1 MNLVVLLFAL
11 FAILIALGVP
21 IAVSLTLSSLAV
33 IVLNP
38 DIPLWI
44 AIQRA
49 YNGVESFVLLAIPF
63 FILSG
68 SLMNEGG
75 ITNRLIRL
83 ATALVGHIRG
93 GLAHVAIV
101 VGMLFAG
108 ISGSSTAESA
118 AISTIFYPALR
129 ERGYRE
135 DFAVALT
142 AAASTMGVIIPPS
155 ILMVIYGAVT
165 NVSIGALFIGGA
177 LPGVLIGLSLMVFAY
192 GFSLIHRYPRETA
205 HWLGLHALLEGL
217 KEAILPAGVPII
229 IVGGIVGG
237 VFTATEASV
246 IATLYALLL
255 TTAVYRSL
263 PFHRLVAAFAEAGYL
278 TANIL
283 FCVAAASMF
292 GWLLAFYSIPDRLA
306 GWFLRH
312 SSSPTVFLLLVVAL
326 FLILG
331 TFMDAIPAIIIF
343 VPMLLPIA
351 DSLHVHPVVLGVVVV
366 MTMALG
372 LLTLPYGLCT
382 LIACGIARVPVSRV
396 LPILHVMMI
405 AILAIILLCAAVPG
419 IILLVPRLLA
429 PKWV

>member
-1 MNLVVLLFAL
+1 VNLVVLLFAL

-205 HWLGLHALLEGL
+205 HWLGLHALLEG
-217 KEAILPAGVPII
+217 
-229 IVGGIVGG
+229 